1 MKRADGKIYNTIHT
15 LSYIFFL
22 PYMVLR
28 IGVYVSTS
36 HTQDIEIKRLLP
48 HKSSILFFFFIEK
61 YCWQEFRTLPKGMRT
76 DEGAGA
82 WRVKAIKLRRR
93 SAKCPCPEQKEEIEQ
108 QQPTTKT
115 KKNKSK

>member
-48 HKSSILFFFFIEK
+48 HKSSILFFFFYRKI
-61 YCWQEFRTLPKGMRT
+61 LL
-76 DEGAGA
+76 AG
-82 WRVKAIKLRRR
+82 V
-93 SAKCPCPEQKEEIEQ
+93 
-108 QQPTTKT
+108 
-115 KKNKSK
+115 

>member
-1 MKRADGKIYNTIHT
+1 
-15 LSYIFFL
+15 
-22 PYMVLR
+22 MVLR

-36 HTQDIEIKRLLP
+36 HTQDTEIKRLLP
-48 HKSSILFFFFIEK
+48 HKSSILFFFIEK

-108 QQPTTKT
+108 QQPSEGTTTITTKNGEQEQIKYKLLIYLFVST
-115 KKNKSK
+115 NLN